1 MKQSLAFRIN
11 ATVSALFLFGLVLS
25 ATAVIVFNITAANND
40 EISDVLIPLAN
51 LTSTATSNFKDIR
64 YDMRLYM
71 SRNTQERYISA
82 KNKFTNLLQQ
92 MEQIDAILE
101 QSSESGKYTQYKEK
115 NVNVR
120 EMILA
125 YGKTIDEGKTAI
137 EELVLSFKAVE
148 DSSNAFVEDMMGF
161 QKLLMDILNNDEN
174 KGSAE
179 YNALAGRIKSL
190 TIDNLEMAIAST
202 RLTGFARTTRQSL
215 MINYLDGW
223 EKRVNEVN
231 DNLQTINATL
241 TRPDTKRYV
250 ETLLKRSN
258 EYLVNIR
265 TFVALINTTTTDD
278 AARADLGDKLSVAME
293 SLSQEANQTS
303 EEIAKNLL
311 ALINKATKAIFVT
324 VGIFIVLGAF
334 VLIFINKQVI
344 RKLVGFVNLVEG
356 FTSGDGDLTKR
367 IPVTSKDEIGE
378 LAGSF
383 NVFVENVHTIISE
396 VKLAADD
403 VASGNNQLAATME
416 ELSTTFSMQS
426 EQISSV
432 AENMN
437 TMSTS
442 ATIMVHSLGENM
454 DKMKEA
460 NGAIT
465 AGNKQLKEV
474 VVQMNDIKDRT
485 NQLSHTINS
494 LNESSG
500 KIGEILGVIN
510 DIADQTNLL
519 ALNAAIEAARA
530 GDAGRGFAV
539 VADEVR
545 KLAERTQK
553 STSEIAQIITSL
565 QNESSAASKEMTS
578 ANESVGI
585 GLESIKTTDVK
596 FEHVVGSV
604 NDISNTTNEV
614 NNGINDQFTMIQ
626 SINDNTQ
633 GLASGIE
640 ESVQVVSEVTL
651 TVSHLQQRADT
662 LKQIVAKFKV

>member
-11 ATVSALFLFGLVLS
+11 ATVSALFLFGIILS
-25 ATAVIVFNITAANND
+25 ITAIVVFRITVSTSED
-40 EISDVLIPLAN
+40 LSSIVIPVTN
-51 LTSTATSNFKDIR
+51 ATSEGSDKFKDAR
-64 YDMRLYM
+64 YDLRVYLLK
-71 SRNTQERYISA
+71 NDPERFTSA
-82 KNKFTNLLQQ
+82 KNIYTELIQAAG
-92 MEQIDAILE
+92 QIDAYLVQKDSPEFVKFRDDNQKVKVLIE
-101 QSSESGKYTQYKEK
+101 
-115 NVNVR
+115 
-120 EMILA
+120 A
-125 YGKTIDEGKTAI
+125 YGTSMDDAKVQIDGIIAA
-137 EELVLSFKAVE
+137 FKKVE
-148 DSSNAFVEDMMGF
+148 DDYKAFIAEVDGF
-161 QKLLMDILNNDEN
+161 QKLLMNILNTSTN
-174 KGSAE
+174 KGTSE
-179 YNALAGRIKSL
+179 YAALVGRIQDLIDDTFNMATESTSL
-190 TIDNLEMAIAST
+190 VGSAKTA
-202 RLTGFARTTRQSL
+202 RQSL
-215 MINYLDGW
+215 IVSYLDGW
-223 EKRVNEVN
+223 ETTIKNISA
-231 DNLQTINATL
+231 NLQDISATL
-241 TRPDTKRYV
+241 TREDTKRY
-250 ETLLKRSN
+250 LDNMMKYSN
-258 EYLVNIR
+258 SFLVSVN
-265 TFVALINTTTTDD
+265 TFVDQINKTTAADEQRMVLSVQLSD
-278 AARADLGDKLSVAME
+278 AIATISGETNELARADTE
-293 SLSQEANQTS
+293 
-303 EEIAKNLL
+303 NLVNL
-311 ALINKATKAIFVT
+311 TNKAIKAI
-324 VGIFIVLGAF
+324 IVIIVMF
-334 VLIFINKQVI
+334 VLLGVFVLVFINKQVI
-344 RKLVGFVNLVEG
+344 AKLIRFLGLVEG

-378 LAGSF
+378 LARSI
-383 NVFVENVHTIISE
+383 NIFVENVHGIITE

-403 VASGNNQLAATME
+403 VASGNNELAATME

-442 ATIMVHSLGENM
+442 ATGMVRSLSSNM
-454 DKMKEA
+454 DKMRDA
-460 NGAIT
+460 NGSISE
-465 AGNKQLKEV
+465 GNSQLKEL

-485 NQLSHTINS
+485 NQLSITINS
-494 LNESSG
+494 LSESSG

-565 QNESSAASKEMTS
+565 QNGSSAASKEMSS
-578 ANESVGI
+578 ANESVGH
-585 GLESIKTTDVK
+585 GLNSIKATDSK
-596 FEHVVGSV
+596 FEEVVGSV

-640 ESVQVVSEVTL
+640 ESVQVVSEVTV
-651 TVSHLQQRADT
+651 TVNHLQQRADT